1 MHRYRDGLPTFT
13 TGPRA
18 WLHGFLT
25 ASLIGI
31 LFVAASHSGRLDS
44 LNLSWLDALL
54 FVRGAATPTEAIRIV
69 GATDEDFK
77 LLGYPSPP
85 TQMPR
90 QQLAQAIRRIAE
102 AQARVLVLDVLLDT
116 PDGGQGQRQ
125 EEELV
130 AALAAAR
137 RLGLRMTAAAS
148 LQGSDGEMTLAQP
161 APKFGLQE
169 DIGLADVVLWPDGVV
184 RSFCLLT
191 EADGKPL
198 PALAARAVT
207 LYDPTRHETI
217 WRHSREVMIDYRG
230 PAGTFPALPFS
241 ALVKD
246 QIPPEWLRDR
256 IVLLGRLDYVAR
268 DQHRVPP
275 IAGVGAETGHG
286 LMSGVEVQ
294 ANAVATLLSRSAL
307 KRTSFVG
314 DVLLQL
320 LIAAIASYVAMRRGT
335 MGVLA
340 FLLAGLVVAIPLSL
354 LLLASANYWVNV
366 VPSGL
371 ALAGYAVVTEASDRR
386 RLQALFG
393 PYVGPTML
401 KQLWRQRRALEL
413 GGQERLVTLLVFD
426 IRDSTT
432 AAERIEPTKVG
443 ALLNELF
450 SAVAPA
456 IWGHG
461 GAVNKYLGD
470 GLLAT
475 FNAPMDQSGHAQAGV
490 LAAMEAVRTAS
501 RLAPRWR
508 AETGY
513 DLVAYAAVHT
523 GRVLAGN
530 IGSPNRMEYTVV
542 GDNVNIAF
550 RMMNSC
556 KEHDALIQVS
566 ESTRQ
571 ACPRALPGARF
582 EVELRGRPG
591 RFVLYALQG
600 FQMSRFLELAGSETE

>member
-1 MHRYRDGLPTFT
+1 
-13 TGPRA
+13 
-18 WLHGFLT
+18 
-25 ASLIGI
+25 
-31 LFVAASHSGRLDS
+31 V
-44 LNLSWLDALL
+44 
-54 FVRGAATPTEAIRIV
+54 
-69 GATDEDFK
+69 
-77 LLGYPSPP
+77 
-85 TQMPR
+85 
-90 QQLAQAIRRIAE
+90 
-102 AQARVLVLDVLLDT
+102 
-116 PDGGQGQRQ
+116 
-125 EEELV
+125 
-130 AALAAAR
+130 
-137 RLGLRMTAAAS
+137 
-148 LQGSDGEMTLAQP
+148 
-161 APKFGLQE
+161 
-169 DIGLADVVLWPDGVV
+169 
-184 RSFCLLT
+184 
-191 EADGKPL
+191 
-198 PALAARAVT
+198 
-207 LYDPTRHETI
+207 
-217 WRHSREVMIDYRG
+217 
-230 PAGTFPALPFS
+230 LPFS
-241 ALVKD
+241 ALVRG
-246 QIPPEWLRDR
+246 QIPPEWLAGR

-307 KRTSFVG
+307 KHTSFLG

-320 LIAAIASYVAMRRGT
+320 LIAGIASYVAMRRGT
-335 MGVLA
+335 TGVLG

-354 LLLASANYWVNV
+354 LLLASANYWVNI
-366 VPSGL
+366 VPTGL
-371 ALAGYAVVTEASDRR
+371 ALAGYAVVTEATDRR

-401 KQLWRQRRALEL
+401 KQLWRQRRALQL
-413 GGQERLVTLLVFD
+413 GGQERIVTLLVFD

-501 RLAPRWR
+501 RLASRWK

-530 IGSPNRMEYTVV
+530 IGSPGRMEYTVV
-542 GDNVNIAF
+542 GDNVNVAF

-556 KEHDALIQVS
+556 KEHDALIQIS

-600 FQMSRFLELAGSETE
+600 FQMSKFLELAGSEAE